1 MIDNEKDFKKALICA
16 ANHDGD
22 SDSTASITGNILGA
36 HLGIAAVRKAF
47 DVEKLEIRDAIET
60 LAEDLAYAAT
70 QSDYDADFE
79 SDDWAKKYIFV
90 NYLEKNG

>member
-1 MIDNEKDFKKALICA
+1 MYK
-16 ANHDGD
+16 
-22 SDSTASITGNILGA
+22 
-36 HLGIAAVRKAF
+36 RQ
-47 DVEKLEIRDAIET
+47 ET